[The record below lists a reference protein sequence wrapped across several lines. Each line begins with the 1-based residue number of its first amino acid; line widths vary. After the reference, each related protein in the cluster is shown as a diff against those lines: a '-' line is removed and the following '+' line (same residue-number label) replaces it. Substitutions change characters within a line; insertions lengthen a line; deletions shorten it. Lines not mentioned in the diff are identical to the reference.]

1 MRISDWSSDVCS
13 SDLAVQ
19 AKWTPITDEKKGKYA
34 LIIATAKKA
43 LAPWLVK
50 LDAEQEAAREKA
62 RQEAAEAA
70 RKAIEA
76 ERAATAS
83 ADLAAAENAENLREQ
98 ADKAARDAAKADKA
112 KAHAS
117 GGSRAIGLRSYW
129 MAELDDP
136 VAALHHYKQT

>member
-1 MRISDWSSDVCS
+1 MRLRDWSSDVCS
-13 SDLAVQ
+13 SDLARKGQKAAEDLRKEEAKPFDDGKKAVQ

-62 RQEAAEAA
+62 RPEAAEAA

-83 ADLAAAENAENLREQ
+83 ADLAAAENAEHLREQ
-98 ADKAARDAAKADKA
+98 ADQAAKIDR
-112 KAHAS
+112 AHVCTPITNAH
-117 GGSRAIGLRSYW
+117 L
-129 MAELDDP
+129 
-136 VAALHHYKQT
+136 V

>member
-13 SDLAVQ
+13 SDL
-19 AKWTPITDEKKGKYA
+19 
-34 LIIATAKKA
+34 
-43 LAPWLVK
+43 
-50 LDAEQEAAREKA
+50 EKA

-98 ADKAARDAAKADKA
+98 ADKAARDAAKADKT

-117 GGSRAIGLRSYW
+117 GGSRAIGLRTYYT
-129 MAELDDP
+129 AEQIGRAP
-136 VAALHHYKQT
+136 CRERVCQYVWISGGAV